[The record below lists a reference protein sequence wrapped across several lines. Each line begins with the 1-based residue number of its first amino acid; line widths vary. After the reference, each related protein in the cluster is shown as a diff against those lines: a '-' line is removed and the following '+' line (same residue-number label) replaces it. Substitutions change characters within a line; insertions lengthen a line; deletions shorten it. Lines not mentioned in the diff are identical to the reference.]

1 MNLKEWTPLC
11 YGLICTLYFYNKML
25 LKSYE
30 EDLKEFNFHQRAK
43 TIFGKF
49 SRHSIKKM
57 KNLTQP
63 RGEGEEEGGGG
74 EGEGVSKE
82 IFGTVRLPVWRHV
95 SRQ

>member
-30 EDLKEFNFHQRAK
+30 EDLQQFNFHQRAK

-49 SRHSIKKM
+49 SRHSIEKL

-63 RGEGEEEGGGG
+63 RGGGGG
-74 EGEGVSKE
+74 GGISKE
-82 IFGTVRLPVWRHV
+82 ICGTVRLPIWRHV